1 MARAMA
7 RDMAMTGTTIKGR
20 AYAKPMYRES
30 SNVMWH
36 ADVITMHHDEVC
48 DIKDHL
54 IGVRS
59 SFQGFKTYKQH
70 SALISFQ

>member
-1 MARAMA
+1 
-7 RDMAMTGTTIKGR
+7 
-20 AYAKPMYRES
+20 MYRES

-59 SFQGFKTYKQH
+59 SFQGLQD
-70 SALISFQ
+70 I